1 MRRLF
6 AAILVLFLV
15 HSLALAQGVQTGE
28 LKGTVKLQDGTPA
41 PGVTVTVES
50 TALQGKRTQGSGPS
64 GDYVFKFL
72 PPGSYTISFELQGMR
87 MVTQKVT
94 VGLGTS
100 VRSDAQLTV
109 QTTEAVTVTGTAVEA
124 EKTAVHGATRD
135 STEVQQLPVGRTIDQ
150 IASLAPSVTQIT
162 PNGGQLKINGG
173 FAYDNVFLVDGADVD
188 DHYFASPTNQV
199 IIEDAVQE
207 TQILTSNITA
217 EYGRFSGG
225 IINAITKSGGN
236 DYHGSFRTDFSNDR
250 WRARTPFENDS
261 ANAVPLAKSKVNE
274 TYTGTVGGKIIQD
287 RLWFF
292 LAGRYF
298 KNSNQTVLP
307 VTGQTFSASDKEP
320 RVEGKLTLNIS
331 DSHTLQAAYTYSN
344 ESFNAVPFSFTID
357 SASQVFPEQP
367 ANLFVARYNGV
378 LTQNLFSTLQYSQK
392 KFEFKGYG
400 GTSADIHDSPMI
412 CATLALCQFN
422 GPYFDANDPEHRD
435 NRQYAANINY
445 YFTSEKLGSHDIKL
459 GGEIFRVTELG
470 GNSQSST
477 GYVFYAD
484 YATDAAGKPV
494 FDANNRLIPTFVGG
508 TNLLLNWLPVLGA
521 RGDITTSS
529 AYLNDS
535 VKIGS
540 HISANLGVRFDTV
553 SGTGPTGVKLTKN
566 HAFEPRLGV
575 AYDVLGDSKF
585 VLSGSYADYA
595 GGSNPNNFL
604 QKTNV
609 GNPNLVYS
617 LYVGPDGQGRGF
629 APGFDP
635 KNYVQIGG
643 SFPAAN
649 VFNDA
654 NLRSPVVR
662 EFTISAGG
670 QLVRQLYAAL
680 TYVDRNTRNF
690 IEGFVT
696 IDLGKTH
703 IINNGTD
710 FGIFDNKVY
719 KNTNAE
725 KRQYQALA
733 FQTRAVVLP
742 RWHVDVNYTYQIKY
756 EGNFEGENTNQ
767 PAITSIFG
775 DYPEIYVAGRN
786 FPDGRLNGYQKHR
799 VRFISDYL
807 QPTRFG
813 NLGFG
818 LVYRFDS
825 GTPYSIVRNNFPVS
839 AIQLSHDPGYAQPP
853 QTQPI
858 YFGARGS
865 QLFPSQSQFDLALNY
880 DIPIM
885 KVLSPWVKVTLF
897 NVFNTHYLTGFNTA
911 IIPCSNPNSQ
921 TQKDAGCTAFPLDA
935 NGLPTTY
942 VNGPQFGKATSAGNY
957 QTPRT
962 FQLSAG
968 IRF

>member
-6 AAILVLFLV
+6 AFGFGLLMAAGIT
-15 HSLALAQGVQTGE
+15 LAQGVQTGE
-28 LKGTVKLQDGTPA
+28 LTGIVKLQDGTLA
-41 PGVTVTVES
+41 PGVAVTVES
-50 TALQGKRTQGSGPS
+50 AALQGKRSQTTGVK
-64 GDYVFKFL
+64 GDYIFKFL
-72 PPGSYTISFELQGMR
+72 PPGPYTITFELPSMKS
-87 MVTQKVT
+87 VTQKVS

-100 VRSDAQLTV
+100 VRADAQLTV
-109 QTTEAVTVTGTAVEA
+109 QTTEAVTVTGAAVEA
-124 EKTAVHGATRD
+124 EKTAVHGATRGLD
-135 STEVQQLPVGRTIDQ
+135 EVQQLPVGRTIDQ
-150 IASLAPSVTQIT
+150 IASLAPSVTQKT

-188 DHYFASPTNQV
+188 DHYFATPTNQV
-199 IIEDAVQE
+199 IIEDAVAE
-207 TQILTSNITA
+207 TQILTSNISA

-225 IINAITKSGGN
+225 VINAITKSGGN
-236 DYHGSFRTDFSNDR
+236 DYHGSLRTDFSNDR

-261 ANAVPLAKSKVNE
+261 ANGVPLAKNKVNE
-274 TYTGTVGGKIIQD
+274 AYTGTVGGKIIQD
-287 RLWFF
+287 RVWFF

-298 KNSNQTVLP
+298 KNDNQIVLP
-307 VTGQTFSASDKEP
+307 VTGQTFTAADKEP
-320 RVEGKLTLNIS
+320 RIEAKLTANIS
-331 DSHTLQAAYTYSN
+331 GSHTLQAAYTYSK

-367 ANLFVARYNGV
+367 ANLFVAKYLGV
-378 LTQNLFSTLQYSQK
+378 LTQNLFATLQYSQK
-392 KFEFKGYG
+392 KFAFKGYG

-422 GPYFDANDPEHRD
+422 APYFDATDPEHRD
-435 NRQYAANINY
+435 NRQYAGSVNY
-445 YFTSEKLGSHDIKL
+445 YFASEKLGSHDIKL
-459 GGEIFRVTELG
+459 GGEVFRVTELG

-484 YATDAAGKPV
+484 YATNAAGKPL

-521 RGDITTSS
+521 KGDITTSA

-540 HISANLGVRFDTV
+540 HFSANLGVRFDTV
-553 SGTGPTGVKLTKN
+553 SGTGPTGAKLTKN
-566 HAFEPRLGV
+566 HAFEPRLGA
-575 AYDVLGDSKF
+575 AYDILGDSKYI
-585 VLSGSYADYA
+585 LSGSYAEYA

-617 LYVGPDGQGRGF
+617 LYIGPDGQGRNF

-635 KNYVQIGG
+635 ANYVQIGG

-649 VFNDA
+649 VFNSA

-670 QLVRQLYAAL
+670 QLARQLYAAI
-680 TYVDRNTRNF
+680 TYVNRNTRNF
-690 IEGFVT
+690 IEGFIT
-696 IDLGKTH
+696 FDEGKTH
-703 IINNGTD
+703 VVNNGVD
-710 FGIFDNKVY
+710 LGFFDNNVF

-733 FQTRAVVLP
+733 FQTRAVVAP
-742 RWHVDVNYTYQIKY
+742 HWNVDLNYTYQIKY

-775 DYPEIYVAGRN
+775 DYPEIYVASRN

-799 VRFISDYL
+799 VRFITDYL
-807 QPTRFG
+807 LPTRFG
-813 NLGFG
+813 DFGFG
-818 LVYRFDS
+818 LVYKFDS
-825 GTPYSIVRNNFPVS
+825 GTPYSIRRNNFPVS
-839 AIQLSHDPGYAQPP
+839 GIQLSHDPGYATPP
-853 QTQPI
+853 QTQPL

-885 KVLSPWVKVTLF
+885 KVLSPWVKVTLL

-911 IIPCSNPNSQ
+911 IVPCTKT
-921 TQKDAGCTAFPLDA
+921 TQAGCNGAAPLDA

-942 VNGPQFGKATSAGNY
+942 VNGPLFGKATGASSY